1 MSKAWRWP
9 PTQPI
14 AAWIA
19 SCRSPS
25 VISPGMRRRRQTGGL
40 VPYSV
45 TLRLRGVLLAL
56 LVRAA
61 VLAMILI
68 SHRGAADLGLLRA
81 ACDDGK
87 RVMCPP
93 AGAWHQG

>member
-1 MSKAWRWP
+1 
-9 PTQPI
+9 
-14 AAWIA
+14 
-19 SCRSPS
+19 
-25 VISPGMRRRRQTGGL
+25 
-40 VPYSV
+40 
-45 TLRLRGVLLAL
+45 LLA
-56 LVRAA
+56 VRVCAA

-81 ACDDGK
+81 ACDASK